1 MPDRIDEP
9 AELAEHM
16 AAEAETLPVRP
27 YKRRADRIE
36 TSCLVIVAI
45 AVVLAI
51 CYVAKPVLIVVLVSI
66 LLAFMLTPIVDG
78 LQRVRVPRGLGAMV
92 ALLLLFAVVY
102 GTTYFFYNRAV
113 AFVHDL
119 PKYTEKIRDEVDQL
133 RQQAQRFSSNSMR
146 PSTTAE
152 GTITVQQQTD

>member
-1 MPDRIDEP
+1 M
-9 AELAEHM
+9 
-16 AAEAETLPVRP
+16 
-27 YKRRADRIE
+27 
-36 TSCLVIVAI
+36 AI

-51 CYVAKPVLIVVLVSI
+51 CYVAKPVLIVLLVSI

-78 LQRVRVPRGLGAMV
+78 LQRVRVPRSLGAMV

-119 PKYTEKIRDEVDQL
+119 PKYTEKIRDEAGQF
-133 RQQAQRFSSNSMR
+133 RQQAQRL
-146 PSTTAE
+146 
-152 GTITVQQQTD
+152 